1 MSPPRRTHFRSTL
14 KLLKNNRTVC
24 SAPLQA
30 LERESI
36 GERPQISKQATTV
49 SVFASVPSRM
59 SVRAT
64 PCTRSSTAKI
74 YLPFHSTCVVWLRY
88 VFVRVGFEGSC
99 TEFSVIEP
107 SLPSSSRSFYS
118 EILFRFVACVLGS
131 FLFLSERK
139 SFWQKARILRLYFQ
153 VRIVSHALQL
163 SLIATLPI
171 SETHTFRVD

>member
-1 MSPPRRTHFRSTL
+1 MPRNLNIPLTMKTNYRFKLTLQSHHAPRRTHFRSTL

-64 PCTRSSTAKI
+64 PCTRSSTLLRSI
-74 YLPFHSTCVVWLRY
+74 CLSTALVLCGY
-88 VFVRVGFEGSC
+88 V
-99 TEFSVIEP
+99 TFSYALALKNRAPCFLWSNRLSPPPLALSSQKSYSV
-107 SLPSSSRSFYS
+107 SSRAF
-118 EILFRFVACVLGS
+118 
-131 FLFLSERK
+131 
-139 SFWQKARILRLYFQ
+139 
-153 VRIVSHALQL
+153 
-163 SLIATLPI
+163 
-171 SETHTFRVD
+171 